1 MRTYKKRDIKEAL
14 LKASSLLKE
23 VADRP
28 FLEASI
34 LLCHLLKK
42 DRIYLALNE
51 DKELKEW
58 DEYFKLVKRREKHEP
73 IEYITN
79 EVSFYSRTFHIER
92 GVLIPRPETE
102 LLVDKT
108 YDIIKTLPS
117 SKINIAEIGVGS
129 GAVSV
134 MLALYEQK
142 EIFVISTDISE
153 KAIECA
159 KINAEKFGVQNKIKL
174 INTPYLEGIKQNF
187 DIIVSNPPY
196 IKNDFKVDKNLLYEP
211 KEALFGGEKGDK
223 ILKEIVTLAKE
234 RTKYLLC
241 EMGYD
246 QKDSMESFFKE
257 NDIKNYSF
265 YKDLA
270 GFERGFIINFG
281 EK

>member
-102 LLVDKT
+102 ILVEKSLE
-108 YDIIKTLPS
+108 ILKRFPS
-117 SKINIAEIGVGS
+117 YESVAEIGVGS

-134 MLALYEQK
+134 SLALSK
-142 EIFVISTDISE
+142 KNIKITATDISM
-153 KAIECA
+153 KALKCA
-159 KINAEKFGVQNKIKL
+159 KINAEKFKVANRIRFVK
-174 INTPYLEGIKQNF
+174 TSYLEGIKQNF

-196 IKNDFKVDKNLLYEP
+196 IRNDFKVDKNLLYEP
-211 KEALFGGEKGDK
+211 KEALFGGERGDE
-223 ILKEIVTLAKE
+223 ILKEIVILAKE
-234 RTKYLLC
+234 RTKHLVC

-265 YKDLA
+265 YKDLS
-270 GFERGFIINFG
+270 GFDRGFIINFG

>member
-1 MRTYKKRDIKEAL
+1 LRTYKKRDIKEAL

-79 EVSFYSRTFHIER
+79 KVSFYSRTFHIER

-102 LLVDKT
+102 ILVEKSLE
-108 YDIIKTLPS
+108 ILKRFPS
-117 SKINIAEIGVGS
+117 YESVAEIGVGS

-134 MLALYEQK
+134 SLALSK
-142 EIFVISTDISE
+142 KNIKITATDISM
-153 KAIECA
+153 KALKCA
-159 KINAEKFGVQNKIKL
+159 KINAEKFKVANRIRFVK
-174 INTPYLEGIKQNF
+174 TSYLEGIKQNF

-196 IKNDFKVDKNLLYEP
+196 IRNDFKVDKNLLYEP
-211 KEALFGGEKGDK
+211 KEALFGGERGDE
-223 ILKEIVTLAKE
+223 ILKEIVILAKE
-234 RTKYLLC
+234 RTKHLVC

-265 YKDLA
+265 YKDLS
-270 GFERGFIINFG
+270 GFDRGFIINFG